1 MRALMHASLIKLV
14 RFFERRIDISNCSV
28 VRYRSRRPRW
38 RAAGDPGTCKGYK
51 GEPPLYIVAELRGNV
66 PPRCRCAPNC
76 RAPTSVQRADGRFVD
91 PQQAFDVA
99 TLSTIKHALGATA
112 APFKRTQ
119 WSYPAVLNRHKEYT
133 VFHTMSFPA
142 FSSPASSTKCFI
154 TVVLFCI
161 LLPMSVIS
169 M

>member
-1 MRALMHASLIKLV
+1 MNDVLTFQIVQSCDIGLAVRGGALQVTQERVKVIRVSHLYTSSRSCVETFHRVVGA
-14 RFFERRIDISNCSV
+14 RRI
-28 VRYRSRRPRW
+28 
-38 RAAGDPGTCKGYK
+38 
-51 GEPPLYIVAELRGNV
+51 VAHRH
-66 PPRCRCAPNC
+66 PC
-76 RAPTSVQRADGRFVD
+76 RADGRFVD
-91 PQQAFDVA
+91 PLQAFDVA
-99 TLSTIKHALGATA
+99 TLSTIKHTLGATA